1 MRLQVISCE
10 VLAREM
16 YYCAATSPH
25 VIDMRMLKRG
35 LHNTP
40 DVLNGVIQKTIDEC
54 SSSTVDAICLGYGL
68 CGNALAGLVA
78 RTVPLVV
85 PRAHDCITLYLGS
98 RGRYAEEFNDNP
110 GTYYYAMDYIERR
123 DGQDNGVT
131 GLGSVSDARR
141 KEVYEEYVQK
151 YGDDNANY
159 LLEVM
164 GGWTAHYDRAAFIDL
179 GIANSAQVEEEARS
193 NAERRGW
200 RFDRLAGSL
209 VLVRKLMHGEWD
221 DDFLTVQPGQKVT
234 VSYDHNVVGCALA
247 AND

>member
-1 MRLQVISCE
+1 MRLQLISCE

-25 VIDMRMLKRG
+25 IVDMRMLKRG

-40 DVLNGVIQKTIDEC
+40 DTLRMEIQQLVDET
-54 SSSTVDAICLGYGL
+54 SATADAICLGYGL
-68 CGNALAGLVA
+68 CGNSLAGVVA
-78 RTVPLVV
+78 RSVPLVL

-98 RGRYAEEFNDNP
+98 RTRYAEEFSAHP

-123 DGQDNGVT
+123 DGQDSGLA
-131 GLGSVSDARR
+131 GLGAVSDARR
-141 KEVYEEYVQK
+141 KELYAEYVEK
-151 YGDDNANY
+151 YGEDNATY

-164 GGWTAHYDRAAFIDL
+164 GGWTSHYDRAAFIDV
-179 GIANSAQVEEEARS
+179 GIADSSQVEAEARAD
-193 NAERRGW
+193 AERRGW

-209 VLVRKLMHGEWD
+209 VLIRKLIHGDWD
-221 DDFLTVQPGQKVT
+221 DDFVTVQPGQKVT

-247 AND
+247 AQG